1 MPARKPSLP
10 IRIAAALGAAALLN
24 YGGAPTGQ
32 AQSLADRLKS
42 VQSGDAD
49 SKPQVGPPLV
59 PFRPVDGTISS
70 IAIPLAKGL
79 LVVAAR
85 STPDGDYEWYSAVQE
100 VTAAQFK
107 LQISFSD
114 KRAHGAATA
123 TSSNDPAN
131 KGAKCQL
138 IVDSV
143 DFVSARSTRTWACM
157 NPVEH
162 YPGITQIALSR
173 DVLNGLLKGEAVP
186 FYFPARP
193 GEDTA
198 EALENIQRLMHGQ
211 ALQKPAVSDHAGLP
225 SYTCVMHRVGGTD
238 VMVPVLVNDQPVRLP
253 ALHAATTCKG
263 QEGKD
268 IAGSDY
274 YLLDQPSN
282 PVMLVEEN
290 KALSLR
296 ITQVIKISFPP
307 EAQKPET
314 PKAAPAPD
322 KPKADSPMEKA
333 LSDNK
338 PVQVYGL
345 YFDFNSAEIRPES
358 EQVLGEIAG
367 IMQKNPN
374 WKLSLSGNTD
384 NVGGDK
390 FNLALSQQ
398 RAAAV
403 KDALVTRYKIAPDRL
418 QTAGFGASSPID
430 SNDTFEGRARN
441 RRVELRRL

>member
-1 MPARKPSLP
+1 MPACQSSLP

-24 YGGAPTGQ
+24 YAGAPTGH

-59 PFRPVDGTISS
+59 PFRPIDATMSS
-70 IAIPLAKGL
+70 IEIPLAKGL

-85 STPDGDYEWYSAVQE
+85 STPDGDYEWYSAVQDA
-100 VTAAQFK
+100 TTSQFK

-114 KRAHGAATA
+114 KRAHGAAA
-123 TSSNDPAN
+123 GTSGNDPAN
-131 KGAKCQL
+131 KGTKCQL

-143 DFVSARSTRTWACM
+143 DFVSARSTRTWACQD
-157 NPVEH
+157 PVEH
-162 YPGITQIALSR
+162 YPGITQIALSS
-173 DVLNGLLKGEAVP
+173 DVLNGLLKGEAVQ

-198 EALENIQRLMHGQ
+198 EAVENIQRMLHGQ

-225 SYTCVMHRVGGTD
+225 SYSCVMHRVGATD

-263 QEGKD
+263 LEGKD
-268 IAGSDY
+268 VASSDY

-282 PVMLVEEN
+282 PVLLVEED

-307 EAQKPET
+307 GAQKPGQ
-314 PKAAPAPD
+314 KAAPAPD
-322 KPKADSPMEKA
+322 KPKAVSSMERA

-338 PVQVYGL
+338 PVQVYGI

-367 IMQKNPN
+367 IMQKNPD